1 MDRRNALQSLSLFV
15 AGVGGFPQQSSR
27 RNPMSTESTFSV
39 TRHTLTTSKSFDELI
54 GEVEK
59 RAPVVP
65 VSKLDELVALRL
77 PQDDLRER
85 VARLI
90 GPSGFMIF
98 LKIRHDSLFSQ
109 FGRTRASVQ
118 YALGNPLIAKE
129 VTDKA
134 PAICLYAPLRLAVY
148 ESPDTR
154 ETIVS
159 YDSPASLFSSFSVP
173 EATDVGAM
181 LARKMQDLVNQ
192 CL

>member
-1 MDRRNALQSLSLFV
+1 
-15 AGVGGFPQQSSR
+15 
-27 RNPMSTESTFSV
+27 MSAETTFRL
-39 TRHTLTTSKSFDELI
+39 TRHTLTTSKSFDDLTGQLER
-54 GEVEK
+54 
-59 RAPVVP
+59 RAPMVP
-65 VSKLDELVALRL
+65 VSKLDELVALGL
-77 PQDDLRER
+77 PWDDLRER

-98 LKIRHDSLFSQ
+98 LKVRHDNLFSQ

-118 YALGNPLIAKE
+118 YAIGNPLIAKE

-148 ESPDTR
+148 ESPETR
-154 ETIVS
+154 ETIVI
-159 YDSPASLFSSFSVP
+159 YDDPASLFGSFGVP

-181 LARKMQDLVNQ
+181 LGRKMQELVNQ